1 MSDFSH
7 GAAKPLFLRGPS
19 LNLRL
24 LICMILSLVLMTVD
38 HRENHL
44 DAVREALMV
53 AVYPLQWFVDAPF
66 RAAAWTGEVFSTH
79 ETMLDENRALREAA
93 LFNAERLQR
102 LQSLEAE
109 NRRLRELLGSAEQIQ
124 YQVVVTAL
132 MSVDLDPYRHQVI
145 LDRGTREGVYRGQAL
160 IDAHGVM
167 GQVTQAGPTS
177 SFAVLI
183 TDPSHA
189 LPVEINRNGLR
200 TIARGTGALDR
211 LELPYLP
218 NNADVEV
225 GDLLVTSG
233 LGGSFPAGYP
243 VGVVMRVER
252 RPGEH
257 FADVS
262 ANPTALLNHSRE
274 VLLVRPEDRQ

>member
-1 MSDFSH
+1 MSEFSQ
-7 GAAKPLFLRGPS
+7 GTAKPLFLRGPS

-24 LICMILSLVLMTVD
+24 LICTILSLVLMTVD

-66 RAAAWTGEVFSTH
+66 RAAAWTGEVLSTH
-79 ETMLDENRALREAA
+79 RTMLEENRSLRETGLYDAA
-93 LFNAERLQR
+93 RLLR

-109 NRRLRELLGSAEQIQ
+109 NRRLRELLDSAEQVEHR
-124 YQVVVTAL
+124 VVVTAL
-132 MSVDLDPYRHQVI
+132 MSVDLDPYRHQVV
-145 LDRGTREGVYRGQAL
+145 LNRGSHDDVFRGQAL

-167 GQVTQAGPTS
+167 GQVTQVGPTS

-243 VGVVMRVER
+243 VGVVIRVER

-257 FADVS
+257 FAEVS
-262 ANPTALLNHSRE
+262 ASPTALLNHSRE
-274 VLLVRPEDRQ
+274 VLLVRPGARP